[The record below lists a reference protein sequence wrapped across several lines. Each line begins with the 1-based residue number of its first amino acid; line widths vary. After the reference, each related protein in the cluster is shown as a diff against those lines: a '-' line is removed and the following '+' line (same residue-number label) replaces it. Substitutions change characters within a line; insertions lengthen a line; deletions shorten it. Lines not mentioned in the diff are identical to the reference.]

1 VTLLRALLWPFSVVY
16 EAVVRLRAWCYRKA
30 IFRQRRLGGVVISVG
45 NLTVGGTGKTPMVLW
60 ISERLL
66 TEGRRVGVLTRGYQG
81 LFKFSSHWAPAAQIR
96 DHRPDVVGSDEVW
109 LLLRRVQQLGPECA
123 ARFMIGVG
131 ANRYAQGRRL
141 EAQGIEGFVLD
152 DGFQHL
158 KLARNVDIVLIDATD
173 PLGGGRLLPAGRL
186 REPKSALGRADVVVI
201 TRSDHA
207 PAVEAMIRRDTAAPI
222 FYASPE
228 MDGIFRIAGKV
239 VGPPEPDWRWKKLF
253 AFCGIGNPAAF
264 FDDLRRWGL
273 QIVGNAAY
281 RDHHRYSQRDAWE
294 LERKASASGAEALL
308 STEKDALNFSNA
320 RFQDFPVCYCRI
332 SLRIADA
339 ESFWNAV
346 TTIARERRPGI
357 PL

>member
-30 IFRQRRLGGVVISVG
+30 IFRHRRLGGVAISVG

-60 ISERLL
+60 IIERLL
-66 TEGRRVGVLTRGYQG
+66 KEGRRVGVLTRGYQG
-81 LFKFSSHWAPAAQIR
+81 LFNLSSRRAPAAQIR
-96 DHRPDVVGSDEVW
+96 DHGPEVVRSDEVC
-109 LLLRRVQQLGPECA
+109 LLLRRVQQLGPEYA
-123 ARFMIGVG
+123 ARFMVGVG
-131 ANRYAQGRRL
+131 PNRYAQGRRI
-141 EAQGIEGFVLD
+141 EAQGVERFVLD

-158 KLARNVDIVLIDATD
+158 KLARDVDIVLIDATN
-173 PLGGGRLLPAGRL
+173 PLGGGRLLPAGQL
-186 REPKSALGRADVVVI
+186 REPKSALARADVVVI

-207 PAVEAMIRRDTAAPI
+207 PAVEAMVRRDTAAPI
-222 FYASPE
+222 FYARPE

-239 VGPPEPDWRWKKLF
+239 VGPSEPDWRRKKLF
-253 AFCGIGNPAAF
+253 AFCGIGNAAAF

-281 RDHHRYSQRDAWE
+281 RDHHRYSQRDASE
-294 LERKASASGAEALL
+294 LERKASAAGAEVLL
-308 STEKDALNFSNA
+308 CTEKDALNFSDA

-346 TTIARERRPGI
+346 TTIVRERRPGI
-357 PL
+357 AL